1 MPPVGTVQ
9 SSAPR
14 WFTEGG
20 GGTPASYPGAAWYNI
35 IQAELLNFLSAYG
48 IAPDKA
54 QFNQLQ
60 VAIEEAISQKATA
73 ASPLLAA
80 IAALVTS
87 ANKMPYF
94 TGKDKVAMTD
104 LTAFARTLLSRDDAA
119 GVLSDLGLGDGSA
132 LPVGVPVPWPLATAP
147 TGWLKCNGAAFS
159 ATDYPQLAKAYTSL
173 TLPDLRGEF
182 IRGWDDGRG
191 ADGGRTL
198 LSSQA
203 HAFQQHT
210 HTYTGLQRATD
221 SDRGSNDSLWS
232 IDGTQSYTTSGATGS
247 TTTETRPRNVAFN
260 YIVRAA

>member
-1 MPPVGTVQ
+1 MFHLDNNSGVSAMPPVGTVQ

-60 VAIEEAISQKATA
+60 LAIEEAISQKATA

-119 GVLSDLGLGDGSA
+119 GVLSDLQLGEAAKRDVGTGANQIPDMNSFAFLASGSGYTYLPNGLILQWGIITTSA
-132 LPVGVPVPWPLATAP
+132 NEVTV
-147 TGWLKCNGAAFS
+147 
-159 ATDYPQLAKAYTSL
+159 
-173 TLPDLRGEF
+173 TLPIIYPNAILNVF
-182 IRGWDDGRG
+182 
-191 ADGGRTL
+191 AV
-198 LSSQA
+198 SA
-203 HAFQQHT
+203 HTPGNA
-210 HTYTGLQRATD
+210 
-221 SDRGSNDSLWS
+221 
-232 IDGTQSYTTSGATGS
+232 TTS
-247 TTTETRPRNVAFN
+247 VA
-260 YIVRAA
+260 